1 MYGIIMFLSQGNYN
15 PLTNYR
21 IALASCGVVHYNGS
35 LVYCF
40 YF

>member
-1 MYGIIMFLSQGNYN
+1 MYGIIMFLSHGNYN
-15 PLTNYR
+15 PLTN
-21 IALASCGVVHYNGS
+21 SCGVVHYNGS